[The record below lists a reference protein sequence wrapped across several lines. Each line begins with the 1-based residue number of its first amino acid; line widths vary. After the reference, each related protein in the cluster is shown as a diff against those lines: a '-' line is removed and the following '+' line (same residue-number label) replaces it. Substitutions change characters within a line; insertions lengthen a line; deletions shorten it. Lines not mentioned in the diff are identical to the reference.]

1 MGKQLTPIGTAVASA
16 KGHYPLA
23 DGRMRTVVAGEKF
36 TVFAGLDK
44 AKWFTVLP
52 TPEPTAPAPVA
63 PVERDAP
70 VALSTVATTER
81 KRRAAVK
88 PPTADPSAD
97 DIA

>member
-16 KGHYPLA
+16 KGHYPLP
-23 DGRMRTVVAGEKF
+23 DGRHRSVAPGEKF

-44 AKWFTVLP
+44 AKWFTVLQ
-52 TPEPTAPAPVA
+52 TPEPPAPAPAAAAA
-63 PVERDAP
+63 PDAP
-70 VALSTVATTER
+70 VALSTVAAVER